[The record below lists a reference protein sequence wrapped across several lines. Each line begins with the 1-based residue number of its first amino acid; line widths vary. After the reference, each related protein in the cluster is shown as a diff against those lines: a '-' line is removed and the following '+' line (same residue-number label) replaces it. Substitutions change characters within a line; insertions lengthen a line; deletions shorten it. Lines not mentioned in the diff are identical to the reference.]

1 MAESSSCL
9 LALDSLRLS
18 FKGHAGKSFEVLDGL
33 SLYLSAKDGLLI
45 GGPSGSGKSSLI
57 YVLSGLLRPEHGT
70 VKWDG
75 KDIWNLTEGQRDLWR
90 RATLGIVFQ
99 DFHLI
104 SELSPL
110 ENVLF
115 PATFSYWRTPTWLR
129 EAGVRLLEQV
139 QVPTHRQTVSVL
151 SRGEQQ
157 RVAVARALLFD
168 PPVLIADEPT
178 ASLDKETGEA
188 VASLLIK
195 MASDGGKTLIVVS
208 HDLVFQDQLS
218 HYLTLKRDVTFETD
232 LPPFT
237 EGL

>member
-1 MAESSSCL
+1 M
-9 LALDSLRLS
+9 
-18 FKGHAGKSFEVLDGL
+18 
-33 SLYLSAKDGLLI
+33 
-45 GGPSGSGKSSLI
+45 
-57 YVLSGLLRPEHGT
+57 
-70 VKWDG
+70 
-75 KDIWNLTEGQRDLWR
+75 
-90 RATLGIVFQ
+90 
-99 DFHLI
+99 
-104 SELSPL
+104 
-110 ENVLF
+110 
-115 PATFSYWRTPTWLR
+115 
-129 EAGVRLLEQV
+129 
-139 QVPTHRQTVSVL
+139 
-151 SRGEQQ
+151 
-157 RVAVARALLFD
+157 ARALLFD

>member
-1 MAESSSCL
+1 
-9 LALDSLRLS
+9 
-18 FKGHAGKSFEVLDGL
+18 
-33 SLYLSAKDGLLI
+33 
-45 GGPSGSGKSSLI
+45 
-57 YVLSGLLRPEHGT
+57 
-70 VKWDG
+70 
-75 KDIWNLTEGQRDLWR
+75 
-90 RATLGIVFQ
+90 LGIVFQ

-115 PATFSYWRTPTWLR
+115 PATFSHWRTPAWLR
-129 EAGVRLLEQV
+129 EAGLRLLEQV